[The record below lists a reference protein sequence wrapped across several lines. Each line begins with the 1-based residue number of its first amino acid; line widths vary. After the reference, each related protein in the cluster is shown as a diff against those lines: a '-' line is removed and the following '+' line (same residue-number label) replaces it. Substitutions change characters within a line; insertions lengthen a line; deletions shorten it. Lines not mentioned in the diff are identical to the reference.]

1 MGITWVTYP
10 INTYTVTNDI
20 AIFIAMSL
28 LPSKAGLLNIKSYLT
43 TSSPKD
49 KYPAKE
55 IVQ

>member
-1 MGITWVTYP
+1 
-10 INTYTVTNDI
+10 
-20 AIFIAMSL
+20 MSL